1 MPLTLAPLNVDLR
14 ILKVISDSK
23 TKKHLESLGIV
34 ENSNINVIS
43 NHGGNLILIVKSVRL
58 ALNKEIAA
66 KIFVA

>member
-14 ILKVISDSK
+14 ILKVISDNK

-34 ENSNINVIS
+34 ENSNVNVIS

>member
-34 ENSNINVIS
+34 ENSNVNVIS